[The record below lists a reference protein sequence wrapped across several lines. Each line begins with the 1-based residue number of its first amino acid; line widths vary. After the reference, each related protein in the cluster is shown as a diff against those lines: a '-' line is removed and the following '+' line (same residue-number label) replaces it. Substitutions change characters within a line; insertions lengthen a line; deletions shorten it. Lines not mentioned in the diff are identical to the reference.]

1 MAPRLPARTS
11 TARCR
16 SGACRTMRAATAV
29 AQRVG
34 GAGCAGPAAEGS
46 DCADAAWRGAA
57 PGARPGSWEQDRCDV
72 WASSHP
78 RLAIVT
84 SRFPMVATVGRL
96 RHRDP
101 VSLFDRGTV
110 SSSRPGSSGGTARG
124 KGKAGRWRPPRPPS
138 RRGYRTI
145 DRSAAS
151 PSSRRQLPS
160 QHPVGLAEL
169 SAVGL
174 APACWRRDRRCVL
187 R

>member
-1 MAPRLPARTS
+1 MAPRLPARTG
-11 TARCR
+11 TDRCR

-34 GAGCAGPAAEGS
+34 GAGCAGPAPEGS
-46 DCADAAWRGAA
+46 DYADAAWRGAA
-57 PGARPGSWEQDRCDV
+57 PVLGRGHGSETDAMCRHPPRSIGNRDVTLPDGCDG
-72 WASSHP
+72 WSSQAS
-78 RLAIVT
+78 R
-84 SRFPMVATVGRL
+84 SRFFV
-96 RHRDP
+96 
-101 VSLFDRGTV
+101 
-110 SSSRPGSSGGTARG
+110 RPRYRFFVPIWLWWGTARG

-138 RRGYRTI
+138 RRGCRTI